1 MAGISEF
8 THDFF
13 QGSSDA
19 WKMNKVR
26 YGQAMYKYKAKAFEK
41 DPEEPKA
48 PKVSKLNHK
57 ECLQRQQ
64 IDEVAPPRRKRSD
77 RLRQKEIQAIYS
89 SSGDCADGSHLQ
101 E

>member
-13 QGSSDA
+13 QASSDA

-26 YGQAMYKYKAKAFEK
+26 YGQAMYKYKKGAFPK

-48 PKVSKLNHK
+48 PKESKLNRK
-57 ECLQRQQ
+57 EELKRQE
-64 IDEVAPPRRKRSD
+64 IDEYAPPRVRRSP
-77 RLRQKEIQAIYS
+77 RLRLLHS
-89 SSGDCADGSHLQ
+89 
-101 E
+101 